1 MPSKTL
7 PIYRVT
13 GGRRFPEKSAVL
25 ILLQSWEELEPT
37 TLHVLAPGRNMTV
50 FLYQPVL
57 AEVARVLEDGNVAVI
72 RADAQES
79 ASPGMGGLNPIA
91 VALLS
96 RKIEFYY
103 LPAIAQPDEKIVHLG
118 PPVLRAET
126 SVERLRLALYD
137 LSERAFRLPVRLGNH
152 LGYECLRGL
161 KKNWFHPVF
170 IDGFQ
175 NDRPLPGGKLA
186 AAAWELSTWLRAQV
200 PEKRVGIVLPAGLGA
215 AVANLA
221 CVLADKT
228 PVNFNFT
235 AGRALNEIALQRSGV
250 GTLITAE
257 AMKSKAKDFPW
268 PAKTVDLKE
277 LLGAVPKWR
286 LTLRWL
292 AGLLLPSTLLRLL
305 VGVPKEGGDQEA
317 GLLFTSGS
325 VGEPKGVV
333 LTHRNILGNTAQT
346 DVMLSGI
353 PIKNMLACLPIFH
366 SFGCTVTFWW
376 PILGGPAA
384 VTYVSPMETA
394 KLIELIEK
402 HQVGLLLN
410 TATFLR
416 NFLRKAEPQQLRS
429 LKLIVAG
436 AEKLPRDLADDL
448 EQKFNV
454 AVCEGFGMTEAT
466 PVVSCNL
473 VDFRRPTHEPAYEAP
488 RRKGSVGRLIPG
500 LSVRIRNPET
510 GAPQPLNQTGMIW
523 LKGINIFPGYLGDAA
538 RTAQVLK
545 DGWYQTGDLGRL
557 DDDGFLFIE
566 GRLTRFS
573 KLAGEMVP
581 HGTVEE
587 AVIAAFP
594 ELGEEFQ
601 PVIIGVDDAGK
612 GEALILLS
620 PAPLDLQVLRARLA
634 ERGLP
639 NLWIPRQIR
648 LVPEIPRLATGKVD
662 LGACRKLAE
671 TAAA

>member
-1 MPSKTL
+1 MATL
-7 PIYRVT
+7 PIFRAT
-13 GGRRFPEKSAVL
+13 GTKRFPAKGGVL
-25 ILLQSWEELEPT
+25 ILLQSWQELEPS
-37 TLHVLAPGRNMTV
+37 TLHVLAPGREMTV
-50 FLYQPVL
+50 FLYEPSLMEVTGVL
-57 AEVARVLEDGNVAVI
+57 GSSNVAVI
-72 RADAQES
+72 RADSQES

-91 VALLS
+91 LALLS
-96 RKIEFYY
+96 RNMVFHYM
-103 LPAIAQPDEKIVHLG
+103 PAVVQPDTNTVHFGAPL
-118 PPVLRAET
+118 LRADATAEQ
-126 SVERLRLALYD
+126 LRVALYD
-137 LSERAFRLPVRLGNH
+137 LGEKAFRLPVRLENH
-152 LGYECLRGL
+152 LGHECLRGL
-161 KKNWFHPVF
+161 KKNWFRPIF

-257 AMKSKAKDFPW
+257 AMKGKAKDFPW

-286 LTLRWL
+286 LALRWL
-292 AGLLLPSTLLRLL
+292 AGFLLPSALLRSV
-305 VGVPKEGGDQEA
+305 VGVPKEGGDREA
-317 GLLFTSGS
+317 ALLFTSGS

-353 PIKNMLACLPIFH
+353 PIKSMLACLPIFH

-376 PILGGPAA
+376 PILGGPSA

-394 KLIELIEK
+394 KLIELVEK

-473 VDFRRPTHEPAYEAP
+473 VDFRRATHEPAYEAP
-488 RRKGSVGRLIPG
+488 RRKGSVGRLVPG
-500 LSVRIRNPET
+500 LSVRIRHPET
-510 GAPQPLNQTGMIW
+510 GALQSLNQTGMIW
-523 LKGINIFPGYLGDAA
+523 LKGINIFPGYLGDAN

-587 AVIAAFP
+587 AVVAAFP

-601 PVIIGVDDAGK
+601 PVVVGVDDAGK

-620 PAPLDLQVLRARLA
+620 SAPLDLQQLRVRLA

-648 LVPEIPRLATGKVD
+648 VVPEIPRLATGKVD

-671 TAAA
+671 GATAA